1 MPFKYRLNDIKSV
14 IIGECEEWSKEIFVR
29 MWCAPSA
36 HTVRTSCAPKCTF
49 AETLQTHCK
58 GTAIALQTHCKDS
71 AVPLQLI
78 FTFVQLYIAVILLH
92 LRKHQN

>member
-29 MWCAPSA
+29 MWCAP
-36 HTVRTSCAPKCTF
+36 KWTF

-58 GTAIALQTHCKDS
+58 GIAIALQRHCKGI